1 MAEKALKKTEEES
14 GDEESGLSLRSLFRD
29 AVIYATRKATTNALR
44 LVLTEEVGVKQVN
57 VAEDDQT
64 CRQHLTDKPKAALI
78 IDWGLTPTV
87 VVPLL
92 KAAQA
97 DPLTVRPVLLLAN
110 QVTPEIVAI
119 ALEYRVA
126 RIAMGQVT
134 ASSLPGHLQQVL
146 KSIIAES
153 VLSPVL
159 AGPPA
164 AEGEAPV
171 PRTPA
176 QVIEALEAA
185 HERYPNNFRITV
197 ELAERL
203 IEQEEWV
210 KAEMLL
216 HPLWTLDP
224 PYLRALSA
232 YSRCLMKKNAFSD
245 AEFVLKKGKL
255 INPHEPDRLV
265 ELGDVLLH
273 LGNPAE
279 ARQNYDEARVLDA
292 DHKGA
297 SMGQAKCKLLEED
310 INEALAILQQAS
322 SPRELASVFNTAA
335 IISAREKRFEHS
347 LALYKAAGQAVV
359 DDVKTLARLK
369 FNEGVAY
376 VKWGRMKDALA
387 SFEEGARL
395 DPKFKKAAHNVAVI
409 KNGDSDCLDVD
420 DELTSETENIAE
432 EVIEKR

>member
-1 MAEKALKKTEEES
+1 MAEKALKSPQAEGEA
-14 GDEESGLSLRSLFRD
+14 DESGLSLRSLFRD
-29 AVIYATRKATTNALR
+29 AVIYAARKATTNALR

-57 VAEDDQT
+57 VTEDDET
-64 CRQHLTDKPKAALI
+64 CRQALSEKPKAALI
-78 IDWGLTPTV
+78 IDWGLGAAA

-92 KAAQA
+92 KIAQA
-97 DPLTVRPVLLLAN
+97 DPLVVRPVLLLAN
-110 QVTPEIVAI
+110 QVTPEVVAI

-126 RIAMGQVT
+126 RIAMGQIT

-153 VLSPVL
+153 ALAPVL
-159 AGPPA
+159 AGPA
-164 AEGEAPV
+164 VAEGEPPV

-176 QVIEALEAA
+176 QVIQDLEAA

-232 YSRCLMKKNAFSD
+232 YSRCLMKKKAFAD

-265 ELGDVLLH
+265 ELGDVLLQ
-273 LGNPAE
+273 LGKVAE
-279 ARQNYDEARVLDA
+279 ARENYDEARVLDA
-292 DHKGA
+292 DHRAA
-297 SMGQAKCKLLEED
+297 SMGQAKCQLLEED
-310 INEALAILQQAS
+310 INEALAILQQSS

-347 LALYKAAGQAVV
+347 LALYKAASQAVGE
-359 DDVKTLARLK
+359 DLKTLARLK

-376 VKWGRMKDALA
+376 VKWGRMKEALA
-387 SFEEGARL
+387 CFEEGARL
-395 DPKFKKAAHNVAVI
+395 DPKFRKAAHNVQVI
-409 KNGDSDCLDVD
+409 RNGGEDILDVD
-420 DELTSETENIAE
+420 DKLTTDVEPIAE
-432 EVIEKR
+432 EVISKR